1 MRNRIDGAAA
11 AWAATCLA
19 TLALAG
25 CGSGSDGPGPVAATP
40 TAPAPP
46 PAPTVP
52 TVPAA
57 PKVIASALKAP
68 WSIAFH
74 GSTPLVSERDT
85 DRILALDA
93 AGTPTVVAT
102 IAGVDG
108 AGEGGLLGI
117 AVHDGYLYAYSTAGA
132 SNRIQRFRIDGTA
145 PALRLGPAETILTG
159 IPAAGIHN
167 GGRLAFGPDGMLYA
181 TAGDAGNTARA
192 QDLAS
197 LSGKILRMTPGG
209 AVPADNPFPG
219 SHVYS
224 YGHRNPQGLAWGGDG
239 TMYASEFGQNTWDEL
254 NIIRKGGNYGWPTVE
269 GRAGDARFIDPVQQ
283 WATADASPSGMAFSD
298 GNLYIANLRGQRIRQ
313 IAVVTPGSATDLF
326 VGQYGRLRDVVAAP
340 DGTLWMLTNN
350 TDGRGT
356 PGAGDDRI
364 VSFPPAAL
372 TR

>member
-1 MRNRIDGAAA
+1 MPNTLDMAAA
-11 AWAATCLA
+11 ARAATCISAFL
-19 TLALAG
+19 LAG
-25 CGSGSDGPGPVAATP
+25 CGGGSSSPGPVAVTP
-40 TAPAPP
+40 TAPAPTT
-46 PAPTVP
+46 PTTP
-52 TVPAA
+52 STPSA
-57 PKVIASALKAP
+57 PKVIASGLKAP
-68 WSIAFH
+68 WSIAFY
-74 GSTPLVSERDT
+74 GATPLISERDT

-93 AGTPTVVAT
+93 AGTPTVIAT

-108 AGEGGLLGI
+108 GGEGGLLGI
-117 AVHDGYLYAYSTAGA
+117 AVHAGYLYAYSTAGA
-132 SNRIQRFRIDGTA
+132 NNRIQRFRIDGTA
-145 PALRLGPAETILTG
+145 PALRLGSAETLLTG
-159 IPAAGIHN
+159 IPAASIHN

-181 TAGDAGNTARA
+181 TAGDAGNSARA

-197 LSGKILRMTPGG
+197 LGGKILRMTPEG

-219 SHVYS
+219 SYVYS
-224 YGHRNPQGLAWGGDG
+224 YGHRNPQGLAWAGDG

-283 WATADASPSGMAFSD
+283 WATADASPSGMAFSN

-313 IAVVTPGSATDLF
+313 IAVVTPGSATELF
-326 VGQYGRLRDVVAAP
+326 NGQYGRLRDVVAAP
-340 DGTLWMLTNN
+340 DGTMWLLTNN

-364 VSFPPAAL
+364 VSFPSAAM